1 MDRRSNRFLVAAA
14 AVAVAVLGAG
24 IGAGVY
30 ATVGPDNGTTT
41 TVVNSVTTVDH
52 SQQIA
57 ATSGLTV
64 TEIYQ
69 RTNRGVVDIKVKG
82 DSSASFGRG
91 GGQSDTAEGS
101 GFVYDDAG
109 HVVTNQHVVSG
120 ATNITVRF
128 WDGSKYPAH
137 VIGTDRS
144 TDLAVLKVDA
154 PSSKLH
160 ALTLGNSD
168 DVQVGAG
175 VVAIGSPFGLAE
187 SVTSGIV
194 SALHRQMDSSN
205 GFTIG
210 DSIQTDAPINHGN
223 SGGPLIDASGRVIGV
238 NAQIQSESGGSD
250 GVGFA
255 IPSNTVKS
263 VVSQLLANGKVEHPY
278 LGVGIATITDAL
290 SSQLGLPTGV
300 EVTQVAPGGPAAH
313 AGLRAADATTIVDG
327 QEFPAGGDVIT
338 AVDGRRV
345 STSEEL
351 QSVIGAKKPGETVSI
366 TYIRDGSQGSVDVTL
381 GTRPS

>member
-1 MDRRSNRFLVAAA
+1 MDRSTNRFLIAAA
-14 AVAVAVLGAG
+14 AVAVAVVGAG
-24 IGAGVY
+24 IGAGVF
-30 ATVGPDNGTTT
+30 ATVGPGKATTT

-82 DSSASFGRG
+82 DSGFSFGRG

-120 ATNITVRF
+120 ATAITVRF
-128 WDGSKYPAH
+128 WNGSKYPAH
-137 VIGTDRS
+137 VVGTDRS

-154 PSSKLH
+154 PKSVLH
-160 ALTLGNSD
+160 PLTLGNSD

-223 SGGPLIDASGRVIGV
+223 SGGPLLNASGQVIGV

-263 VVSQLLANGKVEHPY
+263 VVTQLVAGKSVKHAY
-278 LGVGIATITDAL
+278 MGVSLGDSTSPEGALVQGI
-290 SSQLGLPTGV
+290 SSGT
-300 EVTQVAPGGPAAH
+300 PAAK
-313 AGLRAADATTIVDG
+313 AGIRC
-327 QEFPAGGDVIT
+327 GDVIT
-338 AVDGRRV
+338 KLGSFTIDGAGDV
-345 STSEEL
+345 TTA
-351 QSVIGAKKPGETVSI
+351 IGTKEPGDTVVVTYVRSGKTHTVSL
-366 TYIRDGSQGSVDVTL
+366 TL
-381 GTRPS
+381 GTRPNNSASLHAGC